1 MKLQSERGTDRETK
15 RHRQANEGGGQRRQ
29 SDLLVANSKVRHVTF
44 AGRILRA
51 SAGRRVNYR
60 FAGRDRNGAPEPL
73 PFCLVQS
80 WLRRRKGLAGAAR
93 TTGVRERGSAW
104 SSARGSAVQWRATDQ
119 LANQFLL
126 VALASVHSIAARN
139 VFMARLL
146 YGIPDSVCDPLARLD
161 LAALPNLA
169 PAVSSR
175 LKARLATC
183 PNFWRDLLTS
193 VYAGGSDSDLSPM
206 RHLGMQLTL
215 QRSLGLRGSRSFDR
229 RLCRGG

>member
-1 MKLQSERGTDRETK
+1 MKPKGIDRQTREEVSGANLIFLSLIQKYAISHSQDGYFGLQPAAVSIIGSLGETDMARLSRCPFALFSLGFEDEKAWLALLEPRVSESGVVP
-15 RHRQANEGGGQRRQ
+15 G
-29 SDLLVANSKVRHVTF
+29 VA
-44 AGRILRA
+44 
-51 SAGRRVNYR
+51 
-60 FAGRDRNGAPEPL
+60 
-73 PFCLVQS
+73 
-80 WLRRRKGLAGAAR
+80 
-93 TTGVRERGSAW
+93 
-104 SSARGSAVQWRATDQ
+104 QWRATDQ

-175 LKARLATC
+175 LQARLATC
-183 PNFWRDLLTS
+183 PDFWRDLLTS
-193 VYAGGSDSDLSPM
+193 DYAGGSDSDLSPM
-206 RHLGMQLTL
+206 RHLGLQLTL
-215 QRSLGLRGSRSFDR
+215 QRSLGLRGSRSSDR

>member
-1 MKLQSERGTDRETK
+1 MKPKGIDRQTREEVSGANLIFLSLIQKYAMSHSQGGYFGLQPAAVSIIGSLGETEMARLSRCPFALFSLGFEDEKAWLALLGPRVSESG
-15 RHRQANEGGGQRRQ
+15 
-29 SDLLVANSKVRHVTF
+29 VA
-44 AGRILRA
+44 
-51 SAGRRVNYR
+51 
-60 FAGRDRNGAPEPL
+60 P
-73 PFCLVQS
+73 
-80 WLRRRKGLAGAAR
+80 
-93 TTGVRERGSAW
+93 GVVPGV
-104 SSARGSAVQWRATDQ
+104 VQWRATDQ